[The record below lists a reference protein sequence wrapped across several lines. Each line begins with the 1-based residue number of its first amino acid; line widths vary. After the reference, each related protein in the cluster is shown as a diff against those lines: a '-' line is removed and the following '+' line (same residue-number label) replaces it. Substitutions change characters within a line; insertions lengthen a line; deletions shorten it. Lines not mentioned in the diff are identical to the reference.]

1 MRTTGRKSFA
11 AEALKQG
18 LLIVSIAA
26 AISLLVNHFR
36 QNGLPLRATP
46 SAKTASAD
54 SGEPL
59 QVSLEEARALFFAH
73 AAVFIDA
80 RSGEDYRA
88 GHIRGAVSL
97 PEQNLDQALP
107 AVASKLSSGSL
118 LIAYCDG
125 EHCSLSREVALQL
138 LAKGYSHA
146 AVLLNGWTL
155 WCNAG
160 LPTGKGP

>member
-1 MRTTGRKSFA
+1 MKTTGRKSFA

-36 QNGLPLRATP
+36 QNGLALRADPT
-46 SAKTASAD
+46 AKTASTN

-73 AAVFIDA
+73 GALFIDA

-97 PEQNLDQALP
+97 PAGNLEQALP

-138 LAKGYSHA
+138 QGKGYSHV
-146 AVLLNGWTL
+146 AVLPNGWTL
-155 WCNAG
+155 WCNAD